1 MPNLGDFLGHLMSE
15 VTIARVHADVESI
28 RIAELYAS
36 HPLLVNLPVPHFR
49 LPNIEIDVPVVVKT
63 MEEEQPGQPARGA
76 PSLKEMRNKFSD
88 VLSKYIKD
96 ESVKINPEQRKKLD
110 NLVEK
115 KITEFV
121 KPNEVAVN
129 INQVADGLASLAASA
144 ISGEDSSKQEK
155 IKGVIKNTLRVEFLN
170 LSKPPARLKVLVA
183 TSEIREAGPSEI
195 ITRLHLKLN
204 EESFEW
210 TATEA
215 SDGTKRDKLV
225 PE

>member
-88 VLSKYIKD
+88 VLSKYLLI
-96 ESVKINPEQRKKLD
+96 
-110 NLVEK
+110 
-115 KITEFV
+115 
-121 KPNEVAVN
+121 
-129 INQVADGLASLAASA
+129 
-144 ISGEDSSKQEK
+144 
-155 IKGVIKNTLRVEFLN
+155 
-170 LSKPPARLKVLVA
+170 
-183 TSEIREAGPSEI
+183 
-195 ITRLHLKLN
+195 
-204 EESFEW
+204 
-210 TATEA
+210 
-215 SDGTKRDKLV
+215 
-225 PE
+225 